1 MVKHMI
7 IWTLKEEF
15 SAEEKEN
22 IKAGVKEGLESLV
35 GQVPGLMEATVHI
48 NGLPSSAGDMMLDS
62 TFDSV
67 ESLKGYKNH
76 PAHVAVAN
84 SKVRPYTGIRS
95 CLDFEV

>member
-15 SAEEKEN
+15 SAEEKET

-35 GQVPGLMEATVHI
+35 GQVPGLLEATVHI